1 MSNIVQ
7 IRRIEPWQQYQV
19 GSRRCQRYSESR
31 SALISVSSGMLSS
44 FKNSLA
50 TLDRHDDKL
59 YLLLADEVRSNDSEG
74 HLSDMV
80 CQQGGH
86 IFFIYPTSFSFYF
99 QLGEVAYIALVAPRK
114 YV

>member
-1 MSNIVQ
+1 MGNIVQ
-7 IRRIEPWQQYQV
+7 IRRIEPWQRYQV
-19 GSRRCQRYSESR
+19 GSGRCQRYSESR
-31 SALISVSSGMLSS
+31 SALISISSGMLSS

-86 IFFIYPTSFSFYF
+86 IFLPTPPAFLFTFS
-99 QLGEVAYIALVAPRK
+99 LAKLPI
-114 YV
+114 